1 MANLLPVKLRRLI
14 IPDHAVSNFF
24 GLNTMLSDIY
34 TMPDGY
40 SPDAL
45 NWITGDERDCIILRR
60 GTALLGTNR
69 QPGAGKITGLAVG
82 TRVDGTQIPFFTN
95 GRKIFYYDLASDT
108 TIEIGSNTLPV
119 AANGEEISIAAYQ
132 NLAGAFVYLSSINT
146 PAIKIPVANPGS
158 AVQQSTN
165 NYKGFLKFG
174 QSRAILFNQHGQ
186 NSVKDTTGLYMSWI
200 DRVLLNNFMTSTIVF
215 TGAGINDA
223 SCSGPSDNLAVGST
237 YTVII
242 DATGTPDTFKWKKG
256 AGSYTTGVPIVAGVP
271 AYLADNVTITF
282 TASTGHTLNDQWV
295 ITSAYAKATENIGSS
310 GDTTVIGNLSKIV
323 APATAFQVTVT
334 ATVAA
339 GTETFIDD
347 GNGVLT
353 SNLGGTGTVNYATGA
368 VSATFSDVT
377 TGQPTTTYYWE
388 DATNHGVLDFT
399 TAYDQSVTPAT
410 RIAGSGRYF
419 PQFDGG
425 GALQACIP
433 LANVFYSFHTKKT
446 WQTSIPTNDD
456 DSSATP
462 SSNLPFR
469 ELTGVSSPYSAEGS
483 SLGVY
488 YINNANLARPEVY
501 QLQPRTGATSAS
513 LAAPKLISAALN
525 LGATYGFDHAV
536 MYVWNIYALLVC
548 QQVRNGS
555 TDAFNSRT
563 FIMNTRTG
571 AWDLTD
577 YPATRL
583 AEYMGSLISGDPLSN
598 NIFTLFSGFD
608 DDGSLIPNYWTSGYT
623 NHGVPGVK
631 TTMRMV
637 VNGLIQ
643 SSQRIR
649 VSLSYDGGTFV
660 EAFIIEGDGS
670 YVDRSRSI
678 SVGQSTVGS
687 KINGG
692 GPEVFANPF
701 EVEFGVNSDRYEYI
715 RVRFE
720 ALNGGYAQINYYT
733 YKINRYKGERIPNE
747 RLAS

>member
-1 MANLLPVKLRRLI
+1 MANLLPIKLRRLI

-69 QPGAGKITGLAVG
+69 QNGAGKITGLGVG

-108 TIEIGSNTLPV
+108 TIEVGTNTIP
-119 AANGEEISIAAYQ
+119 AAADGDEMSVAAYQ
-132 NLAGAFVYLSSINT
+132 NLAGAFVYLSSINA

-215 TGAGINDA
+215 TGAGLNDA
-223 SCSGPSDNLAVGST
+223 SCGGPSDNLAIGAT

-242 DATGTPDTFKWKKG
+242 DANGTPDTFKWKKNS
-256 AGSYTTGVPIVAGVP
+256 GSFTTGIPITAGVPI
-271 AYLADNVTITF
+271 YLADNVTITF
-282 TASTGHTLNDQWV
+282 LASTGHTLNDQWV
-295 ITSAYAKATENIGSS
+295 ITSAYAKATENAGSA
-310 GDTTVIGNLSKIV
+310 GDTTVVHTLAQIA
-323 APATAFQVTVT
+323 APVTAFQVSVT

-339 GTETFIDD
+339 GTETFKDD

-353 SNLGGTGTVNYATGA
+353 SNFGGTGTVNYATGA
-368 VSATFSDVT
+368 ISATFSDVT

-388 DATNHGVLDFT
+388 DATNRGVLDFT

-425 GALQACIP
+425 GALQSCIP

-525 LGATYGFDHAV
+525 LGNNFAFSHAV

-555 TDAFNSRT
+555 TDDFNSRT

-608 DDGSLIPNYWTSGYT
+608 DDNSLIPNYWTSGYT

-637 VNGLIQ
+637 VNGLVQ

-649 VSLSYDGGTFV
+649 VSLSYDGGAFV

-678 SVGQSTVGS
+678 SVGQNTIGS

>member
-1 MANLLPVKLRRLI
+1 MANVLPIKLRRLI
-14 IPDHAVSNFF
+14 LADHTVSSFF
-24 GLNTMLSDIY
+24 GANTILSDIY

-40 SPDAL
+40 SPDAI

-69 QPGAGKITGLAVG
+69 QTDAGKITGLEVG
-82 TRVDGTQIPFFTN
+82 TRVDGVQVPFFTR
-95 GRKIFYYDLASDT
+95 GRKIFYYDLASNT
-108 TIEIGSNTLPV
+108 TIEVGTDTLPA

-132 NLAGAFVYLSSINT
+132 NLAGAFVFLSSINT

-158 AVQQSTN
+158 AVQQNTI

-186 NSVKDTTGLYMSWI
+186 NSVKDVTGLYMSWV
-200 DRVLLNNFMTSTIVF
+200 DRVLLNNFMTSSLVF
-215 TGAGINDA
+215 TGVGLNDA

-237 YTVII
+237 YTVVI
-242 DATGTPDTFKWKKG
+242 DGNGTPDTFKWQKG
-256 AGSYTTGVPIVAGVP
+256 SGSFTTGVPITAGVP
-271 AYLADNVTITF
+271 QYLADNITVTFAT
-282 TASTGHTLNDQWV
+282 STGHTINDKWV
-295 ITSAYAKATENIGSS
+295 ITSAYARATENIGSA
-310 GDTTVIGNLSKIV
+310 GDTTVVGVLSKIA
-323 APATAFQVTVT
+323 APSTAFQVSVT

-339 GTETFIDD
+339 GTETFKDD
-347 GNGVLT
+347 GSGNLA
-353 SNLGGTGTVNYATGA
+353 SNFGGTGTINYATGA

-399 TAYDQSVTPAT
+399 TAYDQSVSPAT

-419 PQFDGG
+419 AQFDGG
-425 GALQACIP
+425 GPLQACVP

-456 DSSATP
+456 DTSATP

-483 SLGVY
+483 SLGIY
-488 YINNANLARPEVY
+488 YINNANPARPEVY

-525 LGATYGFDHAV
+525 LGQSYAFDHAV
-536 MYVWNIYALLVC
+536 LYVWNIYALLSC
-548 QQVRNGS
+548 QQIRDGF
-555 TDAFNSRT
+555 TDDFNSRT
-563 FIMNTRTG
+563 FVMNTRTG

-583 AEYMGSLISGDPLSN
+583 REYMGSLISGDPLSN
-598 NIFTLFSGFD
+598 NVFTLFSGFD

-643 SSQRIR
+643 SSQRIQ
-649 VSLSYDGGTFV
+649 VSVSYDGGAFV
-660 EAFIIEGDGS
+660 DVFTIEGDGS

-678 SVGQSTVGS
+678 SVGQNTVGS

-692 GPEVFANPF
+692 GGEVFANPF
-701 EVEFGVNSDRYEYI
+701 EVEFGLNSDRYEYI

-733 YKINRYKGERIPNE
+733 WKINRYKGERVPNE
-747 RLAS
+747 RIAS